1 MVSYFTVGL
10 KGPLEQSLLR
20 TAYLLLNC
28 KCPMLGL
35 LWLETLEKVKGQG
48 VSV

>member
-1 MVSYFTVGL
+1 MVFYFTVGL

-20 TAYLLLNC
+20 TALLLNC

-35 LWLETLEKVKGQG
+35 LWLDMLEKVKGQG